1 MKIPSFQYEI
11 LSKSFL
17 SLESWLCIIHNV
29 YSFQFTLSVPR
40 WGKFSRQHFSTS
52 FQNPPWK
59 TFCWTVSGM
68 FSQHKDKSRCWM
80 TSWEPTKDW
89 IEWLWCTQ
97 FHVQKH
103 FGGNI
108 SGQKKVYFK
117 DRWISLRCFDVY
129 VRLLLEPETVKWHTQ
144 KLHITNY
151 SLDFICQKR
160 KRLVKV
166 KAFVQ
171 WSLSN

>member
-29 YSFQFTLSVPR
+29 NSFQFTLSVPR
-40 WGKFSRQHFSTS
+40 WGKFLRQHFSTS

-80 TSWEPTKDW
+80 TSWEPAIDSSIVWAWFVCRKYFDRY
-89 IEWLWCTQ
+89 
-97 FHVQKH
+97 
-103 FGGNI
+103 I
-108 SGQKKVYFK
+108 SGQKSLLQRQMDFLEMFWRIREVVIGTRDCKMTHK
-117 DRWISLRCFDVY
+117 KIQISNKLF
-129 VRLLLEPETVKWHTQ
+129 PEF
-144 KLHITNY
+144 Y
-151 SLDFICQKR
+151 PPKR
-160 KRLVKV
+160 KILVYTNTYKRLK
-166 KAFVQ
+166 
-171 WSLSN
+171 